1 MASLDGRIEV
11 QLSEADRQRIDK
23 LNETIN
29 HVSKLPEQLIKL
41 ANNMRVVAA
50 GIYDLGTD
58 EAKQHAHEMRNAA
71 DIAVEWSYEI
81 KKIVKGEEK
90 EC

>member
-1 MASLDGRIEV
+1 MASVDGRIEV
-11 QLSEADRQRIDK
+11 ELSTEDRQRIDK

-41 ANNMRVVAA
+41 ADNMRVVASR
-50 GIYDLGTD
+50 IYDLGTD
-58 EAKQHAHEMRNAA
+58 EARTHANEMRGAA

-81 KKIVKGEEK
+81 KKIVNDERQ
-90 EC
+90 